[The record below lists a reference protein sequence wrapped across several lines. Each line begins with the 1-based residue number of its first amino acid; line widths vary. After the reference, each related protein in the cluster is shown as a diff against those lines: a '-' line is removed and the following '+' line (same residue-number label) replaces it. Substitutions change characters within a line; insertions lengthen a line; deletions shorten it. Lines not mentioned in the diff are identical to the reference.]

1 MLLSRYTITNMTVKQ
16 MADAAGKL
24 NFRKELFKK
33 TSKGRDYSNNY
44 NTHAKDI
51 RKSRKIKIDKRQ
63 SLIR

>member
-1 MLLSRYTITNMTVKQ
+1 MTVKQ

-24 NFRKELFKK
+24 NLRKALFKK

-44 NTHAKDI
+44 NTHAKDLK
-51 RKSRKIKIDKRQ
+51 KSRKIQIDKRQ